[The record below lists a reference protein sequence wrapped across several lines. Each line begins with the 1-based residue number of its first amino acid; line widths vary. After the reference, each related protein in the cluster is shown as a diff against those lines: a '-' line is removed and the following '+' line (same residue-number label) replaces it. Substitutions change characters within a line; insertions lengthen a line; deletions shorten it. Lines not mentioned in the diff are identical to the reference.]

1 VLKSASLKFFWLLCS
16 GAVISTLAAVATANA
31 FIILPPD
38 CRDKNEVSCLLKHQL
53 DYIFIYDHI
62 TFDEYRFFKQLD
74 ELWPEDLPLPTI
86 YLESLGGGSAI
97 AMFVGRILHKRNAVV
112 VSGNPITKTDG
123 YSCDSACAMIAA
135 GATERHMNEV
145 GFHQIHLIE
154 NYCKSDQLIKTVSE
168 GSNDRVYEYL
178 DDVGADPAIKDYC
191 RNTPYYE
198 LLELEFSPDVIS
210 TIARH

>member
-1 VLKSASLKFFWLLCS
+1 
-16 GAVISTLAAVATANA
+16 
-31 FIILPPD
+31 
-38 CRDKNEVSCLLKHQL
+38 
-53 DYIFIYDHI
+53 
-62 TFDEYRFFKQLD
+62 
-74 ELWPEDLPLPTI
+74 
-86 YLESLGGGSAI
+86 
-97 AMFVGRILHKRNAVV
+97 
-112 VSGNPITKTDG
+112 
-123 YSCDSACAMIAA
+123 
-135 GATERHMNEV
+135 MNEV

-210 TIARH
+210 TIARHKDLATTSRYIAVNDDQWRVAINMV